1 MNKNPSY
8 HVITLEVAATEQ
20 DSAQG
25 ILYQNGC
32 LGLEEETVIENKVK
46 LRCYFDA
53 QGVLSEF
60 TPQILSW
67 LPQAQITHAT
77 SIDLNAITAMIPT
90 FEPVEIM
97 EGIFIIPPDD
107 VPHTQTISEGQTLI
121 IRPGMG
127 FGTGRH
133 ETTQLVLRAMM
144 THGADSQTLLD
155 VGSGSGVLSIF
166 GKKIM
171 HIPLV
176 HAVEIDE
183 HARVNAEE
191 NYILNSA
198 TDIIQ
203 YSGIQEIQGN
213 VYDLIVANIISST
226 LIYLKPKII
235 QALSQKS
242 VLILSGI
249 LETEK
254 NEILEA
260 FAEFKLV
267 AMNQQKE
274 WLSFVFVPA

>member
-8 HVITLEVAATEQ
+8 HVITLEVPVSEQ
-20 DSAQG
+20 DMAQG

-32 LGLEEETVIENKVK
+32 LGLEEENANGNNVK

-53 QGVLSEF
+53 QIPLSEF
-60 TPQILSW
+60 SPQVLSW
-67 LPQAQITHAT
+67 LPKATITHAT
-77 SIDLNAITAMIPT
+77 SIDLNAISAMIPT
-90 FEPVEIM
+90 FEPVEILD
-97 EGIFIIPPDD
+97 GIFIIPPED
-107 VPHTQTISEGQTLI
+107 VPHTQTITSGQTLI

-133 ETTQLVLRAMM
+133 ETTQLVLKAMM
-144 THGADSQTLLD
+144 KHGAHAKTLLD

-166 GKKIM
+166 GSLIL

-183 HARVNAEE
+183 HARVNAGE
-191 NYILNSA
+191 NYILNNTSE
-198 TDIIQ
+198 IIQ
-203 YSGIQEIQGN
+203 YSGIQEIEGR

-226 LIYLKPKII
+226 LMYLKPKITR
-235 QALSQKS
+235 AMSQKS
-242 VLILSGI
+242 ILILSGI

-260 FAEFKLV
+260 FSEFKLV
-267 AMNQQKE
+267 EINQQKE
-274 WLSFVFVPA
+274 WLSFVFIPI